1 MVAKYNR
8 GSQNIRRQIA
18 DEQKGTA
25 SYVAQITSEANR
37 ADRAEARLN
46 EAREEIAALKAQ
58 LQEQQVLTDKMAQ
71 LEKQLESSRKDAH
84 EWYNAYRQ
92 RTRGWE
98 KLSAI
103 VKMALSPEQYQ
114 QARQDAA
121 YVHTKLFKPMGDDT
135 DVDIENDNKKT

>member
-18 DEQKGTA
+18 DEQRGAA

-46 EAREEIAALKAQ
+46 DAREEIAALKTQ
-58 LQEQQVLTDKMAQ
+58 LQEQQLLNDKIATLERQ
-71 LEKQLESSRKDAH
+71 LEASRKDAH

-98 KLSAI
+98 KLSVI

-121 YVHTKLFKPMGDDT
+121 YVHPKLFKPIEDDT
-135 DVDIENDNKKT
+135 NQDMQHGNQKT

>member
-18 DEQKGTA
+18 DEQQGAA

-46 EAREEIAALKAQ
+46 EAREELAALKTQ
-58 LQEQQVLTDKMAQ
+58 LQEQQVLTDKIAQ
-71 LEKQLESSRKDAH
+71 LEKQLETSRKDAH
-84 EWYNAYRQ
+84 EWYTAHRL
-92 RTRGWE
+92 RTHGWE
-98 KLSAI
+98 KLSVI

-114 QARQDAA
+114 QARENAA
-121 YVHTKLFKPMGDDT
+121 IAHPKLFAPLEET
-135 DVDIENDNKKT
+135 EEQP